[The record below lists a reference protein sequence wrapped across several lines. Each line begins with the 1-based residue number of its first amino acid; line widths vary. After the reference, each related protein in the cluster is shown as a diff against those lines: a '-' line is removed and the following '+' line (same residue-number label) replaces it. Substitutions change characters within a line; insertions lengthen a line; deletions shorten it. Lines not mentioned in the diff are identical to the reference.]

1 MTNLLYKEEHPLE
14 EHCSEGEKIQ
24 RKYSELAGD
33 SRKASQSS
41 DGKSGQKEIHDAFS
55 SHSWSVLP
63 FDLEMNSSQIGTH
76 LIFNILSNY
85 IVLIVYRN
93 NRLG

>member
-63 FDLEMNSSQIGTH
+63 FDLESELISNWNSSYIQYTIKLH
-76 LIFNILSNY
+76 CIDSILK
-85 IVLIVYRN
+85 
-93 NRLG
+93 